1 MLPKEGEPLLV
12 DPFERG
18 QKLTVTEAETLV
30 KESGREWDPSALHA
44 QTVRQIL
51 VRMLRNLLNLANE
64 KADAEAALRYVETI
78 LVLEPESLSDQLLK
92 AILCYNT
99 QRYDEGIEITEKLI
113 QGGSPDIDLTRL
125 QQLQDSM
132 KTRRD
137 ATNP

>member
-1 MLPKEGEPLLV
+1 
-12 DPFERG
+12 
-18 QKLTVTEAETLV
+18 
-30 KESGREWDPSALHA
+30 
-44 QTVRQIL
+44 
-51 VRMLRNLLNLANE
+51 MLRNLLNLANE

-99 QRYDEGIEITEKLI
+99 QRYDEGIEITDKLI

-137 ATNP
+137 AAGR